1 MSEEKPNTMALVDI
15 ARASLLTLF
24 LVASPAAAQD
34 EVRGNVVDPRPLG
47 PLDGNWRVTRLDDPF
62 DAALMLMQIRQ
73 EGAAI
78 AGDYVLFQPFCGV
91 DLPPAAA
98 GAEACEFD
106 GVSADVTGQVNRR
119 RATIVFRPGS
129 DGASHRLVV
138 PSRPRNGR
146 LDGRYFAPG
155 ETIGV
160 PVRLSRPPE

>member
-1 MSEEKPNTMALVDI
+1 MTHIIL

-34 EVRGNVVDPRPLG
+34 EARSNIAVPTPPG
-47 PLDGNWRVTRLDDPF
+47 PLAGNWRVTRSDDPF

-73 EGAAI
+73 EGRTI

-98 GAEACEFD
+98 GAETCEFD
-106 GVSADVTGQVNRR
+106 GVSADVSGRVRGG
-119 RATIVFRPGS
+119 RAIIVFSPGA
-129 DGASHRLVV
+129 DGSPHRLVV

-146 LDGRYFAPG
+146 LEGHYLAPG
-155 ETIGV
+155 ETVGV
-160 PVRLSRPPE
+160 PVRLNRPPE